1 MKKINGVGTKCVHSG
16 DLIDNRFK
24 GATSPI
30 FPSTAY
36 DFIDVEDDKYPR
48 YFNTPNQLALSK
60 KIADLENC
68 ESALL
73 FGSGIAAIF
82 TSLFSFLKSK
92 DHVIFQGSIYG
103 GTLNL
108 VIKEFKKFNI
118 EYSLVDSFDI
128 KEYELE
134 INENTKI
141 IFIESPSNPL
151 LKVIDLQAISNL
163 SKKNNLI
170 SIIDNTFSSPINQ
183 NPSDFGIDIIIHSAT
198 KYLGGHSDILAG
210 ALASTKSNIDKIIE
224 SSINYGGNL
233 SEYTVWLLE
242 RSIKTLSLRVNK
254 QNENA
259 VKVAEYLSNHE
270 KVNAVHYPGLKT
282 HPDYELS
289 TKQMKGFGG
298 MLSFE
303 LYNLEEAVLFTR
315 KIKLIKSAM
324 SLGGVESTICSP
336 SLTSHSKISK
346 EEREKLGIFDGL
358 LRFSVGIENHNDIIN
373 DLKQAFSQL

>member
-16 DLIDNRFK
+16 DLIDDRFK

-68 ESALL
+68 EAALL

-82 TSLFSFLKSK
+82 TSLFSFLKSE

-128 KEYELE
+128 KEYEME
-134 INENTKI
+134 IKENTKI

-163 SKKNNLI
+163 SKKYNLI

-259 VKVAEYLSNHE
+259 LKVADYLSNHE

-289 TKQMKGFGG
+289 SKQMKGFGG

-303 LYNLEEAVLFTR
+303 LSNLEEAVLFTR

-346 EEREKLGIFDGL
+346 EERENLGIFDGL
-358 LRFSVGIENHNDIIN
+358 LRFSVGIEDHNDIIN
-373 DLKQAFSQL
+373 DLKQAFSKI

>member
-82 TSLFSFLKSK
+82 TSLFSFLKSN

-259 VKVAEYLSNHE
+259 LKVAEYLSNHE

-289 TKQMKGFGG
+289 NKQMKGFGG

-303 LYNLEEAVLFTR
+303 LSSLDEAILFTR

-336 SLTSHSKISK
+336 SLTSHSKISRD
-346 EEREKLGIFDGL
+346 EREKLGIFDGL
-358 LRFSVGIENHNDIIN
+358 LRFSVGIEDHNDIIN
-373 DLKQAFSQL
+373 DLKQALSQI

>member
-16 DLIDNRFK
+16 DLIDDRFK
-24 GATSPI
+24 GSTSPI

-36 DFIDVEDDKYPR
+36 DFIDVEEDKYPR

-68 ESALL
+68 DSALL

-82 TSLFSFLKSK
+82 TSLFSFLKSE

-128 KEYELE
+128 KEYEME
-134 INENTKI
+134 IKENTKI

-259 VKVAEYLSNHE
+259 LKVAEYLSNHE

-282 HPDYELS
+282 HPDYKLS
-289 TKQMKGFGG
+289 SKQMKGFGG

-303 LYNLEEAVLFTR
+303 LSNLEEAVLFTR

-346 EEREKLGIFDGL
+346 EERENLGIFDGL
-358 LRFSVGIENHNDIIN
+358 LRFSVGIEDHNDIIN
-373 DLKQAFSQL
+373 DLKQAFSKI

>member
-16 DLIDNRFK
+16 DLIDDRFK

-68 ESALL
+68 DSALL

-82 TSLFSFLKSK
+82 TSLFSFLKSE

-128 KEYELE
+128 KEYEME
-134 INENTKI
+134 IKENTKI

-259 VKVAEYLSNHE
+259 LKVAEYLTNHE

-289 TKQMKGFGG
+289 SIQMKGFGG

-303 LYNLEEAVLFTR
+303 LSNLEEAVLFTR

-346 EEREKLGIFDGL
+346 EERENLGIFDGL
-358 LRFSVGIENHNDIIN
+358 LRFSVGIEDHNDIIN
-373 DLKQAFSQL
+373 DLKQAFSKI

>member
-1 MKKINGVGTKCVHSG
+1 MKKNKGVDTKCVHSG
-16 DLIDNRFK
+16 DLIDDRFK
-24 GATSPI
+24 GATSPL

-36 DFIDVEDDKYPR
+36 DFIDVNEDKYPR

-60 KIADLENC
+60 KIADLENS
-68 ESALL
+68 EDALL

-82 TSLFSFLKSK
+82 SSLFSFIKSG
-92 DHVIFQGSIYG
+92 DHVIFQSSIYG

-118 EYSLVDSFDI
+118 KYSLVDSFDLKDYEKEI
-128 KEYELE
+128 KS
-134 INENTKI
+134 NTKI

-151 LKVIDLQAISNL
+151 LKLIDLKSIAEL
-163 SKKNNLI
+163 CKKNNLI

-210 ALASTKSNIDKIIE
+210 ALASNKKYIQTIKE

-233 SEYTVWLLE
+233 SDYTVWLLE
-242 RSIKTLSLRVNK
+242 RSIKTLSLRVAK

-259 VKVAEYLSNHE
+259 LKVAKFLFEHQ
-270 KVNAVHYPGLKT
+270 KVNSVNYPGLKS
-282 HPDYELS
+282 HPDHQLS
-289 TKQMKGFGG
+289 LTQMKGFGG

-303 LYNLEEAVLFTR
+303 LNDLDEAIKFTR

-336 SLTSHSKISK
+336 TLTSHSKISK
-346 EEREKLGIFDGL
+346 EEREKIGIFDGL
-358 LRFSVGIENHNDIIN
+358 LRFSVGIEDFEDIKN
-373 DLKQAFSQL
+373 DLEQALSQL

>member
-1 MKKINGVGTKCVHSG
+1 MKKSGVSTKCVHSG
-16 DLIDNRFK
+16 DLIDDKFK

-36 DFIDVEDDKYPR
+36 DFVDVEEDRYPR
-48 YFNTPNQLALSK
+48 YFNTPNQKALSK

-73 FGSGIAAIF
+73 FSSGIAAIY
-82 TSLFSFLKSK
+82 TSLFSFIKSG
-92 DHVIFQGSIYG
+92 DHVIFQSSIYG

-118 EYSLVDSFDI
+118 EYSLVDSFVVNDYEKEI
-128 KEYELE
+128 K
-134 INENTKI
+134 NNTKI
-141 IFIESPSNPL
+141 IFVESPSNPL
-151 LKVIDLQAISNL
+151 LKIIDLNAIANL
-163 SKKNNLI
+163 SKKYNLI

-183 NPSDFGIDIIIHSAT
+183 NPADFGIDIVLHSAT

-210 ALASTKSNIDKIIE
+210 TLASSNSNIDKIIE

-242 RSIKTLSLRVNK
+242 RSIKTLSLRVKK

-259 VKVAEYLSNHE
+259 IKIAEYLTTLD
-270 KVNAVHYPGLKT
+270 KVKSVYYPGLKS
-282 HPDYELS
+282 HSDHELS
-289 TKQMKGFGG
+289 KKQMKGFGG

-303 LYNLEEAVLFTR
+303 LSDLDTAILFTR
-315 KIKLIKSAM
+315 KLNLVKSAM
-324 SLGGVESTICSP
+324 SLGGVESTLCSP

-346 EEREKLGIFDGL
+346 AERENLGIFDGL
-358 LRFSVGIENHNDIIN
+358 LRFSIGIEDSEDIID
-373 DLKQAFSQL
+373 DLNEAFKKL

>member
-1 MKKINGVGTKCVHSG
+1 MKKSGVSTKCVHSG
-16 DLIDNRFK
+16 DLIDDKFK

-36 DFIDVEDDKYPR
+36 DFVDVEEGRYPR
-48 YFNTPNQLALSK
+48 YFNTPNQKALSK

-73 FGSGIAAIF
+73 FSSGIAAIY
-82 TSLFSFLKSK
+82 TSLFSFIKSG
-92 DHVIFQGSIYG
+92 DHVIFQSSIYG

-118 EYSLVDSFDI
+118 EYSLVDSFVVNDYEKEI
-128 KEYELE
+128 K
-134 INENTKI
+134 NNTKI
-141 IFIESPSNPL
+141 IFVESPSNPL
-151 LKVIDLQAISNL
+151 LKIIDLNAIANL
-163 SKKNNLI
+163 SKKYNLI

-183 NPSDFGIDIIIHSAT
+183 NPADFGIDIVLHSAT

-210 ALASTKSNIDKIIE
+210 TLASSNSNIDKIIE

-242 RSIKTLSLRVNK
+242 RSIKTLSLRVKK

-259 VKVAEYLSNHE
+259 IKIAEYLTTLD
-270 KVNAVHYPGLKT
+270 KVKSVYYPGLKS
-282 HPDYELS
+282 HSDHELS
-289 TKQMKGFGG
+289 KKQMKGFGG

-303 LYNLEEAVLFTR
+303 LSDLDTAILFTR
-315 KIKLIKSAM
+315 KLNLVKSAM
-324 SLGGVESTICSP
+324 SLGGVESTLCSP

-346 EEREKLGIFDGL
+346 AERENLGIFDGL
-358 LRFSVGIENHNDIIN
+358 LRFSIGIEDSEDIID
-373 DLKQAFSQL
+373 DLNQAFEKL

>member
-1 MKKINGVGTKCVHSG
+1 MKNKNGVSTKCVHSG
-16 DLIDNRFK
+16 DLIDDRFK
-24 GATSPI
+24 GATSPL

-36 DFIDVEDDKYPR
+36 DFVDVEDDKYPR

-68 ESALL
+68 DSALL
-73 FGSGIAAIF
+73 FSSGIAAIY
-82 TSLFSFLKSK
+82 TSLFSFIKSG
-92 DHVIFQGSIYG
+92 DHVIFQSSIYG

-108 VIKEFKKFNI
+108 VTKEFKKFNI
-118 EYSLVDSFDI
+118 EYSLVDSFILSDYEKEI
-128 KEYELE
+128 K
-134 INENTKI
+134 ENTKI
-141 IFIESPSNPL
+141 IFVESPSNPL
-151 LKVIDLQAISNL
+151 LKIMDLQAISNL

-183 NPSDFGIDIIIHSAT
+183 NPADFGIDIVLHSAT

-210 ALASTKSNIDKIIE
+210 ALASCEANINKIIE

-259 VKVAEYLSNHE
+259 VKIAEYLTSVD
-270 KVNAVHYPGLKT
+270 KVNAVFYPGLKS
-282 HPDYELS
+282 HPDYQLS
-289 TKQMKGFGG
+289 KKQMRGFGG

-303 LYNLEEAVLFTR
+303 LLDLDTAILFTR
-315 KIKLIKSAM
+315 KLKLVKSAM
-324 SLGGVESTICSP
+324 SLGGVESTLCSP

-346 EEREKLGIFDGL
+346 AERENLGIFDGL
-358 LRFSVGIENHNDIIN
+358 LRFSIGIEDSEDIIN
-373 DLKQAFSQL
+373 DLNQAFEKL

>member
-16 DLIDNRFK
+16 DLIDDRFK

-68 ESALL
+68 EAALL

-82 TSLFSFLKSK
+82 TSLFSFLKSE

-128 KEYELE
+128 KEYEME
-134 INENTKI
+134 IKENTKI

-259 VKVAEYLSNHE
+259 LKVADYLSNHE

-282 HPDYELS
+282 HPDYKLS
-289 TKQMKGFGG
+289 SKQMKGFGG

-303 LYNLEEAVLFTR
+303 LSNLEEAVLFTR

-336 SLTSHSKISK
+336 SLTSHSKISRD
-346 EEREKLGIFDGL
+346 EREKLGIFDGL
-358 LRFSVGIENHNDIIN
+358 LRFSVGIEDHNDIIN
-373 DLKQAFSQL
+373 DLKQAFSKI

>member
-16 DLIDNRFK
+16 DLIDDRFK

-36 DFIDVEDDKYPR
+36 DFIGVEDDKYPR
-48 YFNTPNQLALSK
+48 YFNTPNQIALSK

-68 ESALL
+68 EAALL

-82 TSLFSFLKSK
+82 TSLFSFLKSE

-128 KEYELE
+128 KEYEME
-134 INENTKI
+134 IKENTKI

-259 VKVAEYLSNHE
+259 LKVADYLSNHE

-289 TKQMKGFGG
+289 SKQMKGFGG

-303 LYNLEEAVLFTR
+303 LSNLEEAVLFTR

-346 EEREKLGIFDGL
+346 EERENLGIFDGL
-358 LRFSVGIENHNDIIN
+358 LRFSVGIEDHNDIIN
-373 DLKQAFSQL
+373 DLKQAFSKI

>member
-16 DLIDNRFK
+16 DLIDDRFK

-68 ESALL
+68 EAALL

-82 TSLFSFLKSK
+82 TSLFSFLKSE

-128 KEYELE
+128 KEYEME
-134 INENTKI
+134 IKENTKI

-259 VKVAEYLSNHE
+259 LKVAEYLSNHE

-289 TKQMKGFGG
+289 SKQMKGFGG

-303 LYNLEEAVLFTR
+303 LSNLEEAVLFTR

-346 EEREKLGIFDGL
+346 EERENLGIFDGL
-358 LRFSVGIENHNDIIN
+358 LRFSVGIEDHNDIIN
-373 DLKQAFSQL
+373 DLKQAFSKI

>member
-1 MKKINGVGTKCVHSG
+1 MKKNKGVNTKCVHSG
-16 DLIDNRFK
+16 DLIDDRFK
-24 GATSPI
+24 GATSPL

-36 DFIDVEDDKYPR
+36 DFINVNEDKYPR

-60 KIADLENC
+60 KIADLENS
-68 ESALL
+68 EEALL
-73 FGSGIAAIF
+73 FGSGIAAIY
-82 TSLFSFLKSK
+82 SSIFSFIKSG
-92 DHVIFQGSIYG
+92 DHVIFQSSIYG

-118 EYSLVDSFDI
+118 KYSLVDSFDLKDYEKEI
-128 KEYELE
+128 KS
-134 INENTKI
+134 NTKI

-151 LKVIDLQAISNL
+151 LKLIDLKSIAKL
-163 SKKNNLI
+163 CKKHNLI

-210 ALASTKSNIDKIIE
+210 ALASNKKYIQTIKE

-233 SEYTVWLLE
+233 SDYTVWLLE
-242 RSIKTLSLRVNK
+242 RSIKTLSLRVAK

-259 VKVAEYLSNHE
+259 LKVAKFLFEHQ
-270 KVNAVHYPGLKT
+270 KVNSVNYPGLKS
-282 HPDYELS
+282 HPDHQLS
-289 TKQMKGFGG
+289 LTQMKGFGG

-303 LYNLEEAVLFTR
+303 LNNLDEAIKFTR

-336 SLTSHSKISK
+336 TLTSHSKISK
-346 EEREKLGIFDGL
+346 EEREKIGIFDGL
-358 LRFSVGIENHNDIIN
+358 LRFSVGIEDFEDIRN
-373 DLKQAFSQL
+373 DLDQALGQL